1 MFQDRMEES
10 KLHEVRMRY
19 VPGLDSSMRIT
30 YKGRTFQIKSIL
42 NVEENNQFLQIMAL
56 EGGTGT

>member
-1 MFQDRMEES
+1 MEES